1 MATFSKI
8 VLSGST
14 DGRGVKVVATAT
26 AGTTIHTAHSSA
38 EDEIWIFAYNSHTAP
53 VVLTCEMGGATD
65 PDDHIVLT
73 IPYDAGV
80 IQVVPG
86 LILTNSLVLKAF
98 ASVANK
104 ITLFGHVNRIVA

>member
-14 DGRGVKVVATAT
+14 DGRGVLVVATAS
-26 AGTTIHTAHSSA
+26 AGTTIPTAHASA
-38 EDEIWIFAYNSHTAP
+38 EDEIWLYAYNSHTAP
-53 VVLTCEMGGATD
+53 LVLTLEMGGATD
-65 PDDHIVLT
+65 PNDHIVST

-86 LILTNSLVLKAF
+86 FILTNSLVLKAF
-98 ASVANK
+98 AAVASTV
-104 ITLFGHVNRIVA
+104 TLFGYVNRIVA